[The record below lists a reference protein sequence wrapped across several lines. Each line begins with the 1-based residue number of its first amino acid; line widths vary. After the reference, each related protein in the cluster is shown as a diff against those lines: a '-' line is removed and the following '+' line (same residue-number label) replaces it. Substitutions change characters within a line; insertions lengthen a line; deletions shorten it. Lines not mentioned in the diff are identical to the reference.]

1 MQLLRS
7 IAAPSFPQLYENCFH
22 LGLPLVLDCPY
33 SPYSIYPLQQ
43 GILFQNSRNKTFNH
57 AHLQSN
63 CG

>member
-7 IAAPSFPQLYENCFH
+7 IAAPSFPNYTRIVSA
-22 LGLPLVLDCPY
+22 LGCHWLLDGPH

-43 GILFQNSRNKTFNH
+43 SILFQNSRNKTFNH